1 MGNRDFQSCKQIS
14 FSPDTRLANW
24 IYKRAGLSFLIT
36 PWRFW
41 EFWCFFFISSVL
53 VRETS
58 LYQPSSMV
66 CNSFTQP
73 KILYGK
79 EPKGDCWLAYFW
91 QKSCPQFLQ
100 WWRLSVSEN
109 RTAQPEQL
117 SPPSSFT
124 QWSAADRPGWSL
136 TDQLNTLPRP
146 SPIRILLWSLQEK
159 KQKCSCNN
167 SGTAMCRHRW
177 QILHVRICNML
188 NYWHSN
194 QSAN

>member
-1 MGNRDFQSCKQIS
+1 MGNREVFKAASRFPSLLIPVLLTIDLLRVCVS
-14 FSPDTRLANW
+14 FP
-24 IYKRAGLSFLIT
+24 IP
-36 PWRFW
+36 PWKFW
-41 EFWCFFFISSVL
+41 ELWCFFFISSVL

-58 LYQPSSMV
+58 VFQQSSV
-66 CNSFTQP
+66 ACNSFTQP
-73 KILYGK
+73 KIQYGK
-79 EPKGDCWLAYFW
+79 EPKGGSWLAYFW

-100 WWRLSVSEN
+100 WWRLSVSEK

-159 KQKCSCNN
+159 SKNIPATTLAQ
-167 SGTAMCRHRW
+167 
-177 QILHVRICNML
+177 
-188 NYWHSN
+188 
-194 QSAN
+194 